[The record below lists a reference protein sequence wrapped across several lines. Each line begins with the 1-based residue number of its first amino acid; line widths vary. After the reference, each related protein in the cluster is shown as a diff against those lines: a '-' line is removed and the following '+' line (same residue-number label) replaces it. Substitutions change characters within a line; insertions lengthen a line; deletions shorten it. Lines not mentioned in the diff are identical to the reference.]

1 MLVLGLDTCLNA
13 CSVAVLDVG
22 AAGGRVLAH
31 RSEAMARG
39 HQERLAPMAQA
50 VMADAG
56 LAFDR
61 LQRIG
66 ATVGPGSFTGLRVGV
81 AFAKGLGS
89 ALSIPAVGV
98 GSLEALAAEAPGLV
112 AAAIDARRDQLYL
125 QDFEDGEPLMA
136 PDVLP
141 IAAAA
146 ARLAELGM
154 GRALTLVGSGAPL
167 LADTAPGAAVLVP
180 EGCDARHV
188 ARLAAARPVT
198 PIRPLY
204 LRAPDAKLPGGGKRL
219 DP

>member
-13 CSVAVLDVG
+13 CSVAVVD
-22 AAGGRVLAH
+22 GGRTIAH
-31 RSEAMARG
+31 RSEVMARG

-50 VMADAG
+50 AMADAG

-61 LQRIG
+61 LERIG

-81 AFAKGLGS
+81 AFAKGLAS

-125 QDFEDGEPLMA
+125 QVFEDGVALMA
-136 PDVLP
+136 PDVL
-141 IAAAA
+141 AVGVAA
-146 ARLAELGM
+146 ARLAELAM
-154 GRALTLVGSGAPL
+154 GRKLTLVGSGAPL
-167 LADTAPGAAVLVP
+167 LADGAPGARIIMP

-188 ARLAAARPVT
+188 ARLAAARAPT

-204 LRAPDAKLPGGGKRL
+204 LRAPDAKLPGGRA
-219 DP
+219 P

>member
-13 CSVAVLDVG
+13 CSVAVLDG
-22 AAGGRVLAH
+22 ERVLAH

-50 VMADAG
+50 VMTEAG
-56 LAFDR
+56 LGFDR
-61 LQRIG
+61 LERIG

-98 GSLEALAAEAPGLV
+98 GSLEALAAEASGLV
-112 AAAIDARRDQLYL
+112 AAAIDARRDQIYL
-125 QDFEDGEPLMA
+125 QVFEDGEALMA
-136 PDVLP
+136 ADVLP
-141 IAAAA
+141 IGTAA

-167 LADTAPGAAVLVP
+167 LADTAPGAAILVP

-188 ARLAAARPVT
+188 ARLAAGKAIT

-204 LRAPDAKLPGGGKRL
+204 LRAPDAKLPGGR